1 MRQKNHP
8 YFNGLIEETRYFS
21 IVFQNVIF
29 SSNEFN
35 PHEIFANISKS
46 TFVITTSNSESFY
59 IKNGQRMKMGQL
71 ELPIS
76 KDHSRIGV
84 VMFSIFS
91 ITLLLGL
98 FLWDKKSRKQTQQH
112 EQVK

>member
-1 MRQKNHP
+1 
-8 YFNGLIEETRYFS
+8 
-21 IVFQNVIF
+21 
-29 SSNEFN
+29 
-35 PHEIFANISKS
+35 
-46 TFVITTSNSESFY
+46 
-59 IKNGQRMKMGQL
+59 MKMGQL